1 MINEAIV
8 VVLIKEGAEIVA
20 NFVKV
25 VIVAAIIGIFANG
38 SGISNNSS
46 NFRNRSRSR

>member
-25 VIVAAIIGIFANG
+25 VIVAVIIGIFANV
-38 SGISNNSS
+38 SSISNSNS
-46 NFRNRSRSR
+46 NFRNRSR